1 VSHLKSILQSIT
13 AQMHPYES
21 DASEWPT
28 LAPNS
33 FVAILRV
40 KTSPLGTLTLNLIN
54 HALSQ
59 SLIMI
64 MMIIAIRGGIK
75 KKKTGFFQK
84 NSERGGEGSRR
95 IRNFLIRK
103 NSDFL
108 EFFYEG
114 GGVSPIPKGC
124 YHKKTGDF
132 GLFLPKRG
140 VSPNL

>member
-1 VSHLKSILQSIT
+1 
-13 AQMHPYES
+13 MHPYES

-64 MMIIAIRGGIK
+64 MMIIAIIV
-75 KKKTGFFQK
+75 TIF
-84 NSERGGEGSRR
+84 
-95 IRNFLIRK
+95 
-103 NSDFL
+103 
-108 EFFYEG
+108 
-114 GGVSPIPKGC
+114 
-124 YHKKTGDF
+124 
-132 GLFLPKRG
+132 
-140 VSPNL
+140 